1 MGSFAYH
8 DNLSFYDTLGVT
20 RQASISEIKSA
31 YKKLA
36 LKHHPDKA
44 GGDAEVFKE
53 ISEAYEVLGDAEKRA
68 TYDRVG
74 AAGVRR
80 GSSGPT
86 PEEIFRAAFE
96 QQLFGDGD
104 AEWLAA
110 IFEQMARAGS
120 GGFRAPPPCAPRPL
134 PRELVS
140 TPPPMERAAFD
151 VLVDALRAELFADDV
166 ELPAGA
172 TRWRAAELRSFFERG
187 GGEWRPLR
195 PWSPSLDAVGRDA
208 PRMPLRHWVHPMAA
222 TIAEAGE
229 ATMLAMLQDG
239 DEAALASIVAQL
251 AREGVVAL
259 RLGLERALWGA
270 ARAEAHGAIQF
281 MAPATLP
288 ATGERRGDL
297 CVRLS
302 QLLAS
307 SRAPSSPTHAATL
320 TSASP
325 VLDGLHQALSA
336 IGAELSRHLRAVV
349 GAPAEAWADWRSR
362 STPTCLWRAC
372 RRVARWRLT
381 LTRRAP
387 PQAHRSSES
396 SA

>member
-140 TPPPMERAAFD
+140 TPPPIERAAFD

-270 ARAEAHGAIQF
+270 ARAEAHGAIQL

-307 SRAPSSPTHAATL
+307 ARAPPSPTHAPEMAPENGPSATL

-349 GAPAEAWADWRSR
+349 GEPAELWAD
-362 STPTCLWRAC
+362 
-372 RRVARWRLT
+372 
-381 LTRRAP
+381 
-387 PQAHRSSES
+387 
-396 SA
+396 